1 MTNYKYSNTDL
12 LHKLCEIHAP
22 SGAESP
28 MKAYLLEYVRANA
41 SKWKC
46 IPEIIEGPE
55 FQDCIMLRFGKPR
68 TAIFAHMDSIGYTV
82 RYEDQLVPIGGPAAE
97 DGQVLVGT
105 DHLGPIECTLKKN
118 DDGKSSYVF
127 GRNITTGTRLTYK
140 CDFRIDESYIE
151 SCYLDNRLGVFNALM
166 VAETLENGLIV
177 FSTYEEHGGGSVPF
191 LAKYMVETLG
201 VRQALISDITWVTD
215 GVKPG
220 EGAAISLRDRN
231 IPRQVFLDRILAL
244 AITADIP
251 YQLEVEGMG
260 SSDGRE
266 LHHSPYAIDWCF
278 IGAAEQ
284 HVHSPNEKVH
294 RKDIDAMVDLYK
306 YLMDRL

>member
-1 MTNYKYSNTDL
+1 MTNYKYTNTDL

-22 SGAESP
+22 SGAELP
-28 MKAYLLEYVRANA
+28 MKAFLMDYVATH
-41 SKWKC
+41 SSEWKHK
-46 IPEIIEGPE
+46 PEIIEGPE
-55 FQDCIMLRFGKPR
+55 FGDCLILCFGTPR

-82 RYEDQLVPIGGPAAE
+82 RYEDQLVAIGGPAAE
-97 DGQVLVGT
+97 EGEKLTGE
-105 DHLGPIECTLKKN
+105 DHLGPVECTLKKN
-118 DDGKSSYVF
+118 DDGQLRYQF

-140 CDFRIDESYIE
+140 CDFRIDDSYIE

-166 VAETLENGLIV
+166 VAETLKDGLIV
-177 FSTYEEHGGGSVPF
+177 FSTYEEHGGGSVPI
-191 LAKYMVETLG
+191 LAKYMVEELG
-201 VRQALISDITWVTD
+201 VRQALISDITWITD

-231 IPRQVFLDRILAL
+231 IPRKVFLDRILDL
-244 AITADIP
+244 AAASDIP

-284 HVHSPNEKVH
+284 HVHTPNEKVH
-294 RKDIDAMVDLYK
+294 RRDIDGMIDLYK
-306 YLMDRL
+306 YLMDTL